1 MASLENDHRDNNA
14 VDISVNS
21 GGEAEIEASIN
32 LLRRRS
38 PRPTLLATPHPPPPP
53 LPPSKSLA
61 TTKDKEYGKTRHF
74 FVSHMPHH
82 RRQLSEPPPMNIN
95 TYHDNLP
102 LNKEEIASVQDI
114 EPEIDVEAEN
124 DPTEM
129 ESATSSSP
137 SSPSSTGLTSHQRDS
152 PPQTMQSTSDDQEST
167 LVSNSTSTSSRSD
180 YNYQPVSP
188 PQFKS
193 TGNQAVSSGPSS
205 SDDLQRGFISQLT
218 MPPKDDGP
226 YRPPTKLHA
235 LCIKA
240 SSIDDLRNARSELLS
255 LKMER
260 KEILGWSGVRD
271 KYGRTPMHLIS
282 ENKRLAEHVQGGH
295 QGEVDELSLF
305 PGLVSAQT
313 SFWMDA
319 DEPARELVA
328 TNFIVDFL
336 LAANPS
342 CVMSRDVDGKV
353 PFEAA
358 IANWINPWYD
368 DTLRMRN
375 HMRNTMVQGKRD
387 SFHQTAPKAVMHALR
402 SSIQYAARR
411 TKGEGSMKDESGRT
425 NSGHNSSSQ
434 HMVDSS
440 RNSSNQRT
448 SSSLGIPKQLT
459 RSKCF
464 PVNIILSSHM
474 KFALHYLSKIIER
487 LEQLSSAR
495 SGSRARKTDSNNV
508 NTPQSPASLPEVD
521 SFDRAIEECFSGSCA
536 YDEIKEAI
544 VSNIASIPDF
554 IKTIFLLD
562 NEEELKFALSTTIVK
577 RVLMNKH
584 SVGTWLTT
592 MLQSGDKAVS
602 GRAVDYLKNVSDI
615 SAAEKPQ
622 LNAVKTSSDLSRA
635 DNHRD
640 GLHNE
645 MSRLKDFV
653 PSLLA
658 LGENGME
665 KAASSMVVRRVMDRI
680 ISRPFAVTI
689 IFCDALFLALLIGGF
704 RSAVN
709 TLLVR
714 GDMDK
719 IMQGIYLANTGI
731 FYFVIREL
739 GKAISLC
746 MITHRARDYL
756 WSFWNLTDLTATL
769 FSLAS
774 VIAIRSTSRS
784 EDGLDILNMHGLRDF
799 LAVTTGFLWLRV
811 LNMLKGI
818 NMQMATFILA
828 ILQVRSQPFVSLRE
842 SCRTCF
848 SHLCYFL
855 LDV

>member
-1 MASLENDHRDNNA
+1 MYGYERTNTLIPDNNNKTMASFQNDHRDNND

-21 GGEAEIEASIN
+21 GSEAGIETCLS

-38 PRPTLLATPHPPPPP
+38 PRPALLATPHPPHPPV
-53 LPPSKSLA
+53 PPSRSSA
-61 TTKDKEYGKTRHF
+61 TAKDKENGKTRHF

-82 RRQLSEPPPMNIN
+82 RRQHSEPPPVKISIN
-95 TYHDNLP
+95 HVIHSQNE
-102 LNKEEIASVQDI
+102 KETATVQDI
-114 EPEIDVEAEN
+114 EPEIDVEN
-124 DPTEM
+124 GIDFTEM
-129 ESATSSSP
+129 ESETSSSSSSP
-137 SSPSSTGLTSHQRDS
+137 SSTALTRHRKDRH
-152 PPQTMQSTSDDQEST
+152 PQTLQSISSDDQEPT
-167 LVSNSTSTSSRSD
+167 LVSNSTSVSSQSD
-180 YNYQPVSP
+180 YNYQPLSP
-188 PQFKS
+188 PRFKS
-193 TGNQAVSSGPSS
+193 TGNQDVSADQSS
-205 SDDLQRGFISQLT
+205 SNDLQTGFISQLT
-218 MPPKDDGP
+218 MPPKKDSGP
-226 YRPPTKLHA
+226 YEPPTKLHA
-235 LCIKA
+235 LCIEA
-240 SSIDDLRNARSELLS
+240 TSTDDLRNARSELLS
-255 LKMER
+255 LKLER

-282 ENKRLAEHVQGGH
+282 ENKTLAEHVQGGQH
-295 QGEVDELSLF
+295 GEVDELSLF
-305 PGLVSAQT
+305 PGFVSVQ
-313 SFWMDA
+313 SSLWVDA
-319 DEPARELVA
+319 DDPAKELVA

-342 CVMSRDVDGKV
+342 CVMSRDVDGKI

-358 IANWINPWYD
+358 IENWINPWYD
-368 DTLRMRN
+368 DMLRMRN
-375 HMRNTMVQGKRD
+375 HMRNSILQGKQRD
-387 SFHQTAPKAVMHALR
+387 SLHQTGPKAVIQAMR
-402 SSIQYAARR
+402 FSIHLAARR
-411 TKGEGSMKDESGRT
+411 TKKEGPMEEESGRT
-425 NSGHNSSSQ
+425 NTGHNSSSQ
-434 HMVDSS
+434 HMVESS
-440 RNSSNQRT
+440 RNSSNRRT
-448 SSSLGIPKQLT
+448 SSSSGIPKQLT

-464 PVNIILSSHM
+464 PVNIKLSNHV
-474 KFALHYLSKIIER
+474 KFSLQYLSKIIER
-487 LEQLSSAR
+487 LEQLSSTR
-495 SGSRARKTDSNNV
+495 NGSRARKTSDSNIANM
-508 NTPQSPASLPEVD
+508 PQSPASLAEVD

-554 IKTIFLLD
+554 IKTIMLLD
-562 NEEELKFALSTTIVK
+562 SEEELKFALSTTIVK

-584 SVGTWLTT
+584 SVGTWLTM
-592 MLQSGDKAVS
+592 MLQSGNKDVS
-602 GRAVDYLKNVSDI
+602 GRAINYLKHVSDL
-615 SAAEKPQ
+615 SAAEKPY
-622 LNAVKTSSDLSRA
+622 LNAAKASSDLSRA

-658 LGENGME
+658 LGESGME
-665 KAASSMVVRRVMDRI
+665 EAASSMVVRRVMDRI

-746 MITHRARDYL
+746 TIAHSARDYL

-784 EDGLDILNMHGLRDF
+784 EEGLDILEMHGLRDF

-828 ILQVRSQPFVSLRE
+828 ILQVRS
-842 SCRTCF
+842 
-848 SHLCYFL
+848 
-855 LDV
+855 